1 LRSAQTLPWFPSSR
15 DGSGRTEL
23 EDIEM
28 QSTTTGPSIIG
39 ATEQGA
45 EQIEKLSGNAQETV
59 NRIADATAARVRE
72 MGLKGEQM
80 RQQWME
86 TQEQWVG
93 SARECVRS
101 HPIASVAIAV
111 GVGLLLSRLTSRQ

>member
-1 LRSAQTLPWFPSSR
+1 
-15 DGSGRTEL
+15 
-23 EDIEM
+23 M
-28 QSTTTGPSIIG
+28 QSTTTGPTIVG
-39 ATEQGA
+39 AAEQGA

-59 NRIADATAARVRE
+59 NRIADATAARVRNL
-72 MGLKGEQM
+72 GLKGEQM

>member
-1 LRSAQTLPWFPSSR
+1 
-15 DGSGRTEL
+15 L
-23 EDIEM
+23 EDFEM
-28 QSTTTGPSIIG
+28 QSTTTGPTIVG
-39 ATEQGA
+39 AAEQGA

-80 RQQWME
+80 RQQWMD

-93 SARECVRS
+93 SARECVRG

-111 GVGLLLSRLTSRQ
+111 GVGLLISRLTSRQ